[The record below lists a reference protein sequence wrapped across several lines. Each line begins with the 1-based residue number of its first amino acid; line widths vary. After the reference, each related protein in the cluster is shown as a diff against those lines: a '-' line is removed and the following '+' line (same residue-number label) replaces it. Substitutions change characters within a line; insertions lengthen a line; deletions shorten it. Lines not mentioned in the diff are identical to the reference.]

1 MGCGVS
7 MVRANSREIA
17 SSDAYATAADF
28 EQIFIEDMNGLY
40 LLSFLLTG
48 DRNMAEECFVAGI
61 GESTKG
67 NKVFKEWA
75 RSWARRTIIQSAIR
89 LVVPGQRSGRVPRN
103 PAAAPAIDSLPLA
116 LQAEVCAILE
126 LAPLER
132 FVFVMSALER
142 YSDHDC
148 SILLGCVQRNITAAR
163 ARALQHLG
171 RWLNFEQNETDA
183 GLEDLLVRKSARPV
197 IEMTIARYF
206 ATAAWNGSLTL

>member
-1 MGCGVS
+1 
-7 MVRANSREIA
+7 MVRANGRVIA

-28 EQIFIEDMNGLY
+28 EQIFTEDMSGLY

-48 DRNMAEECFVAGI
+48 DRDKAEECFVAGI

-75 RSWARRTIIQSAIR
+75 RSWARRTIIKSAIR
-89 LVVPGQRSGRVPRN
+89 LVVPGQRSGGVPRN
-103 PAAAPAIDSLPLA
+103 LDAARAMDSLPLA
-116 LQAEVCAILE
+116 LHAEVCAILE

-148 SILLGCVQRNITAAR
+148 SILLGCVQRDITAAR

-183 GLEDLLVRKSARPV
+183 DLEDWPVRKDTRPV
-197 IEMTIARYF
+197 IEMTIAQYF
-206 ATAAWNGSLTL
+206 ATAGWNSSLSL

>member
-1 MGCGVS
+1 

-17 SSDAYATAADF
+17 SSDGYATAADF
-28 EQIFIEDMNGLY
+28 EQIFTEDMSGLH

-48 DRNMAEECFVAGI
+48 DRDKAEECFVAGI
-61 GESTKG
+61 GASTKS

-89 LVVPGQRSGRVPRN
+89 LVAPGRRSEGVPRKSV
-103 PAAAPAIDSLPLA
+103 PSRAMDFLPLA

-126 LAPLER
+126 LPPLER
-132 FVFVMSALER
+132 FVFVMTVLER
-142 YSDHDC
+142 YSDHEC
-148 SILLGCVQRNITAAR
+148 SIFLGYVQRDITAAR

-171 RWLNFEQNETDA
+171 RWLNFQQNETDA
-183 GLEDLLVRKSARPV
+183 GLEELPVRKSARPV

-206 ATAAWNGSLTL
+206 ATAGWNRELSL

>member
-1 MGCGVS
+1 
-7 MVRANSREIA
+7 MVRAKSREIA

-28 EQIFIEDMNGLY
+28 EQIFTEDMSGLY

-48 DRNMAEECFVAGI
+48 DRDKAEECFVAGI
-61 GESTKG
+61 GESTKR

-75 RSWARRTIIQSAIR
+75 RSWARRTVIQSAIR
-89 LVVPGQRSGRVPRN
+89 LVGPGQRSGSVPRN
-103 PAAAPAIDSLPLA
+103 SAAASAAPRAMDSLPLA

-132 FVFVMSALER
+132 FVFVMSTLER

-148 SILLGCVQRNITAAR
+148 SILLGCAQRDITAAR

-171 RWLNFEQNETDA
+171 RRLNFEQNETDA
-183 GLEDLLVRKSARPV
+183 GLEDLPVRKSAKPV

-206 ATAAWNGSLTL
+206 ATAGWNRSLSP